1 MIHKIDG
8 KTFAVGVLDLTPEAM
23 SSVYLFYDPEYEFI
37 SPGTL
42 CALREIEY
50 IQNIVEKHDTTFKYY
65 YLGLYFQDCQ
75 KSVYKANYKPS

>member
-8 KTFAVGVLDLTPEAM
+8 KVFAVGVLDFTHEAL
-23 SSVYLFYDPEYEFI
+23 SSVYLYYDPDFEFI

-50 IQNIVEKHDTTFKYY
+50 CQKVRQDYDQSFRFY
-65 YLGLYFQDCQ
+65 YLGLYF
-75 KSVYKANYKPS
+75 